1 MQAKFLF
8 PFTIIVLIVIFAF
21 AVQPIQAAPSF
32 QTVPT
37 ARPNNTGGDLSSPTP
52 GGPVLTPTPANGA
65 GQSLSS
71 LTTIYI
77 CGGLLFIAFV
87 IALILIVRRRRN
99 SPGAS

>member
-1 MQAKFLF
+1 MRAKLLF
-8 PFTIIVLIVIFAF
+8 PFTIIVLMAIFVF

-37 ARPNNTGGDLSSPTP
+37 ARPNNTGGDQLPSPTAAFQ
-52 GGPVLTPTPANGA
+52 LTPTQANSL
-65 GQSLSS
+65 GQGLST

-77 CGGLLFIAFV
+77 CGGLLVIALV

-99 SPGAS
+99 STSAS